1 MQSQGFAERREME
14 NTIIYLTLWAGV
26 ATGLLLIAILMIF
39 IQRKQLFEHEDHIA
53 ELTRKQDI
61 FPDPAG
67 SIHLNSLKKEPKVM
81 NDWTLQKL
89 KNTQR
94 FYYLPALWRNL
105 RFNDYQPRIKTQ
117 INKL

>member
-67 SIHLNSLKKEPKVM
+67 SIHLVQTRNFSENENK
-81 NDWTLQKL
+81 
-89 KNTQR
+89 
-94 FYYLPALWRNL
+94 YYL
-105 RFNDYQPRIKTQ
+105 
-117 INKL
+117 